1 MEEPEEENADRQ
13 RLAPPVIAMTA
24 AAWVGEHW
32 DEVERAFDEVIELPK
47 QERSGA
53 VRGLQP
59 GPVRDGV
66 ADLLASVELESADGL
81 RCWGAGNEPTS
92 DGPEECS
99 LRAWALEPIG
109 PLPESGDASRRL
121 GSEEARRRGLVGTEA
136 VGFVVRRKVGEGGMG
151 EVYLADDPRTGQ
163 RAAVK
168 VLTSTAPDAAA
179 RFEREQ
185 HQLAALQ
192 HPAIPRLIGTG
203 TTEDGRPCFAME
215 YVRGAPI
222 TDFARTHGLDAAERV
237 ELFALLCDAV
247 RHAHAH
253 LVVHRD
259 VKPSNVRA
267 SKAPD
272 GTWRVHLL
280 DFGIARPLAD
290 RAFATTWGGAGEGPT
305 GDGLRPMTPAYA
317 APEQALPAGAGR
329 PAETTTATDVFA
341 LGVVLYE
348 LLTERRPLDGG
359 VAPSQVSGLR
369 MGRRLARSLDAVVE
383 RAIDPDPAA
392 RYASADAL
400 YADVLRVLE
409 GRPPAGAGPVSR
421 GLWSLARHRV
431 GLVAASVAVA
441 AVTLAFSVADQRW
454 RADLAASERGRGE
467 VVGAVAEV
475 LRSVSGEGVG
485 GRATLVQV
493 GGLLADDLRE
503 QPAVEADLSLVVA
516 DELARR
522 GGCADALPL
531 YGRAALLR
539 TPSAP
544 DHPVVAA
551 ALRGQARCAAGLGGP
566 DVLAL
571 PSADGV
577 HRATRLAREAL
588 ALATSRYGDE
598 SAVAASV
605 ETDLALYRALAGEDA
620 AAAGCLRRA
629 RAVLG
634 RLGRS
639 WATEARRSR
648 DVREGAGTHVP
659 VFPRAEDS
667 GAIALV
673 ASRAEIVRA
682 VTLSAQG
689 EPAAAAELANEA
701 VAEILEADR
710 RTATGPPP
718 DVRAEV
724 VALGLLTAA
733 RALRR
738 TGDDGRA
745 RRVAERA
752 AETLSRQFGAQDP
765 RALRARTT
773 AAALGGSEAPRLTA
787 ALLSEVVADAEDVE
801 DPAVL
806 AYALLERGRA
816 LRGAGDADEAGD
828 ALGRVV
834 AMRPTDVGPRTLALA
849 LTGLSELA
857 LNADDVEGALDRS
870 TDGLRV
876 ARTLPPAV
884 GQSQGV
890 LLSAATAKAAAL
902 VAAGREDDAVAILE
916 PVLRATR
923 SGPSWPTL
931 ARAQERADR
940 LLDAAYGRL

>member
-1 MEEPEEENADRQ
+1 MEEPEEENVDREGP
-13 RLAPPVIAMTA
+13 APPVAATTA
-24 AAWVGEHW
+24 AAWVGGHW
-32 DEVERAFDEVIELPK
+32 DEVERAFDEVIELPE
-47 QERSGA
+47 QDRRGA
-53 VRGLQP
+53 VRRLQP
-59 GPVRDGV
+59 DPVRDGV
-66 ADLLASVELESADGL
+66 ADLLASVEAESANGL
-81 RCWGAGNEPTS
+81 RGWGVGRETAS
-92 DGPEECS
+92 DGPEERS
-99 LRAWALEPIG
+99 LRAWVLEPLG
-109 PLPESGDASRRL
+109 ALSENGSTFRRPR
-121 GSEEARRRGLVGTEA
+121 SERVRRRGLVGTEA
-136 VGFVVRRKVGEGGMG
+136 AGFVVRRKVGEGGMG

-168 VLTSTAPDAAA
+168 VLTSMAPDAAA

-185 HQLAALQ
+185 HQLAPLQ

-222 TDFARTHGLDAAERV
+222 TDFARTHGLGAAERV
-237 ELFALLCDAV
+237 EIFALLCDAV

-259 VKPSNVRA
+259 IKPSNVRA

-290 RAFATTWGGAGEGPT
+290 RAFTTGWGGAGEGPT
-305 GDGLRPMTPAYA
+305 GGLSPMTPAYA
-317 APEQALPAGAGR
+317 APEQARSAEAGR
-329 PAETTTATDVFA
+329 PAEATTATDVFA

-348 LLTERRPLDGG
+348 LLTDRRPLDGG
-359 VAPSQVSGLR
+359 AAPSRVSGLR
-369 MGRRLARSLDAVVE
+369 MGRQLARALDAVVE
-383 RAIDPDPAA
+383 RAIDPNPDA

-400 YADVLRVLE
+400 YADVRRVLM

-441 AVTLAFSVADQRW
+441 TVTLAFSVADQRW
-454 RADLAASERGRGE
+454 RADLAASEQGRGE
-467 VVGAVAEV
+467 VIGAVAEV

-485 GRATLVQV
+485 GRATLVRV
-493 GGLLADDLRE
+493 GGLLADDLRG
-503 QPAVEADLSLVVA
+503 QPTVEADLSLVVA
-516 DELARR
+516 DELAGR
-522 GGCADALPL
+522 GACEQALPL

-539 TPSAP
+539 TPTAP
-544 DHPVVAA
+544 DHPVVVA

-566 DVLAL
+566 AVLAL

-588 ALATSRYGDE
+588 ALVTSRYGDE

-605 ETDLALYRALAGEDA
+605 ETDLALYQALAGEDA
-620 AAAGCLRRA
+620 DAAERLRRA
-629 RAVLG
+629 RAVLDK
-634 RLGRS
+634 LGRS

-648 DVREGAGTHVP
+648 DVREGADSHVP
-659 VFPRAEDS
+659 VFPRAEDP

-689 EPAAAAELANEA
+689 DPAAAAELANEA

-710 RTATGPPP
+710 RTATATPP
-718 DVRAEV
+718 DERAEV

-733 RALRR
+733 RALRQ
-738 TGDDGRA
+738 TGDDSRA
-745 RRVAERA
+745 RRAAERA
-752 AETLSRQFGAQDP
+752 VETLSRQFGAQDP
-765 RALRARTT
+765 RTLRARTT

-787 ALLSEVVADAEDVE
+787 SLLSEIVADAEDVE
-801 DPAVL
+801 DPAAL
-806 AYALLERGRA
+806 AYALLERGRG
-816 LRGAGDADEAGD
+816 LRGAGDADGAGD

-834 AMRPTDVGPRTLALA
+834 AMRPADVGPRTLALA

-857 LNADDVEGALDRS
+857 LDAGDVEGALDRS
-870 TDGLRV
+870 ADGLRA

-884 GQSQGV
+884 GHSHGV
-890 LLSAATAKAAAL
+890 LLSAASAKAAAL
-902 VAAGREDDAVAILE
+902 IAAGREDDAVAVLE

-923 SGPSWPTL
+923 SEPSWPAL